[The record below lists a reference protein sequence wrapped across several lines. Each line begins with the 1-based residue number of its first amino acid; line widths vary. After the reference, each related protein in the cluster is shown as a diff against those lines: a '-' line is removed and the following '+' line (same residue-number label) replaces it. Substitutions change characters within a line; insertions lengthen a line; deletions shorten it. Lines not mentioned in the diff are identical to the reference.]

1 MSITYVSD
9 EEAAV
14 QFCCGHE
21 SVLFPAVVV
30 AVCRYICPC
39 AARHKVGH
47 FLSRPVSKPRRAL
60 PHFCRITTS
69 MFVFAGFM
77 AQHFKNRLFVRENEE
92 GVVGVI
98 RGADILKLMFVE
110 IRQKMGRLD

>member
-1 MSITYVSD
+1 
-9 EEAAV
+9 
-14 QFCCGHE
+14 
-21 SVLFPAVVV
+21 
-30 AVCRYICPC
+30 
-39 AARHKVGH
+39 
-47 FLSRPVSKPRRAL
+47 
-60 PHFCRITTS
+60 
-69 MFVFAGFM
+69 MFVFAGVM